1 MTKRKPRPMTKRD
14 FLIFLMFFG
23 LLILTAAAFACVED
37 RVNSHGFDSVAI
49 FITVVSSL
57 LFIAGILKLGR
68 IGRPERA
75 AKPSERHDHD
85 A

>member
-1 MTKRKPRPMTKRD
+1 MLT
-14 FLIFLMFFG
+14 LIGFG
-23 LLILTAAAFACVED
+23 LLFLIGGAYAIVED
-37 RVNSHGFDSVAI
+37 RVSSHGFDAVAI
-49 FITVVSSL
+49 SITVVSSL

-75 AKPSERHDHD
+75 EKPSERHDHD